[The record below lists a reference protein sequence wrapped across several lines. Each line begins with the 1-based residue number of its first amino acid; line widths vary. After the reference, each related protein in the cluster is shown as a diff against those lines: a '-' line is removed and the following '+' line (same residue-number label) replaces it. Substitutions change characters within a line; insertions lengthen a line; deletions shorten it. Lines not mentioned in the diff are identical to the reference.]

1 MTALKV
7 VLGIFYM
14 LICLI
19 VIIIILMQESKSDG
33 LSSVITGENTES
45 FYNKNKGLS
54 KDRFLSKLTVVLSI
68 FFAVRCDC
76 TQRIDAH
83 GMRPNEIFG
92 SYKT

>member
-68 FFAVRCDC
+68 FFAVVAIVIRVL
-76 TQRIDAH
+76 
-83 GMRPNEIFG
+83 MRMG
-92 SYKT
+92 

>member
-68 FFAVRCDC
+68 FFAVVAIVLSVLMRMRCV
-76 TQRIDAH
+76 
-83 GMRPNEIFG
+83 
-92 SYKT
+92 

>member
-68 FFAVRCDC
+68 FFAVVA
-76 TQRIDAH
+76 IVLSVL
-83 GMRPNEIFG
+83 MRMG
-92 SYKT
+92 

>member
-68 FFAVRCDC
+68 FFAVVA
-76 TQRIDAH
+76 IVLSVL
-83 GMRPNEIFG
+83 MRMR
-92 SYKT
+92 

>member
-1 MTALKV
+1 VEQVTALKV

-68 FFAVRCDC
+68 FFAVVA
-76 TQRIDAH
+76 IVLSVL
-83 GMRPNEIFG
+83 MRMG
-92 SYKT
+92 

>member
-68 FFAVRCDC
+68 FFAVVA
-76 TQRIDAH
+76 IVL
-83 GMRPNEIFG
+83 MRMG
-92 SYKT
+92 

>member
-1 MTALKV
+1 VTALKV

-68 FFAVRCDC
+68 FFAVVA
-76 TQRIDAH
+76 IVLSVL
-83 GMRPNEIFG
+83 MRMG
-92 SYKT
+92 

>member
-68 FFAVRCDC
+68 FFAVV
-76 TQRIDAH
+76 AMVLSVL
-83 GMRPNEIFG
+83 MRMG
-92 SYKT
+92 